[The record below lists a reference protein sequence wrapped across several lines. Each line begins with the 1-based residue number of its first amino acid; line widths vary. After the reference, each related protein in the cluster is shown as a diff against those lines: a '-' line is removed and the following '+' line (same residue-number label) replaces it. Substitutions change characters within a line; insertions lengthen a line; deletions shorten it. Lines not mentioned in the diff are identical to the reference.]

1 MFGFQTWV
9 EFGGTHH
16 HLWPNMW
23 SMKSWKMQ
31 LLTSS
36 NLTLIN
42 HRQALQIIKKRSLDN
57 NITLPAKSI
66 QTFSPLLSK
75 IYSNKKPL
83 TLKVFYCC
91 SVACLCCC
99 LSFFHFFFVGFCFYC
114 GQNFTSLMGQ
124 ILLHEFEN
132 LLQML
137 VHSGLVEI

>member
-1 MFGFQTWV
+1 MAEHVVHEKLENAAANQQQPHFDQ
-9 EFGGTHH
+9 
-16 HLWPNMW
+16 PP
-23 SMKSWKMQ
+23 
-31 LLTSS
+31 TSS
-36 NLTLIN
+36 PNK
-42 HRQALQIIKKRSLDN
+42 KKRSLDN